1 MPRKPDPAQVP
12 LPFDLPEDDHE
23 GQEPERAEAA
33 TPEAPGPATK
43 APSKRGRPRKWA
55 SEAERKRAYRER
67 LATDFAEPDRLRKE
81 LRNERRRV
89 ASRDR
94 RIAELRRDLE
104 GSAARIAAV
113 EAEKTDLLAQ
123 QASLDEQLEWHREK
137 VRLYAARLG
146 DWQRKWD
153 RRFDDRPR
161 S

>member
-12 LPFDLPEDDHE
+12 LPFDLPEGDYED
-23 GQEPERAEAA
+23 QDPQQAEAA
-33 TPEAPGPATK
+33 APEAPAPDAK
-43 APSKRGRPRKWA
+43 APSRRGRPRKWT

-67 LATDFAEPDRLRKE
+67 LATDFAEPERLRKE

-94 RIAELRRDLE
+94 RIAQLRRDLE
-104 GSAARIAAV
+104 ESAARIAAV
-113 EAEKTDLLAQ
+113 EAEKADLLTQ
-123 QASLDEQLEWHREK
+123 QTSLDEQLEWHREK

-153 RRFDDRPR
+153 RRYDDRPR

>member
-1 MPRKPDPAQVP
+1 VPRKPDPAQVP

-23 GQEPERAEAA
+23 DPESERAEASA
-33 TPEAPGPATK
+33 TEAPEPDAK
-43 APSKRGRPRKWA
+43 APPRRGRPRKWA

-94 RIAELRRDLE
+94 RIAQLHRDLE
-104 GSAARIAAV
+104 ESAARIAAV
-113 EAEKTDLLAQ
+113 QAEKADLLMQ
-123 QASLDEQLEWHREK
+123 HASLEEQLEWHREK
-137 VRLYAARLG
+137 VRLYATRLG

>member
-12 LPFDLPEDDHE
+12 LPFDLPEDDDE
-23 GQEPERAEAA
+23 DQEPERAEAA
-33 TPEAPGPATK
+33 APGAPEPATK

-94 RIAELRRDLE
+94 LIAQLRRDLDE
-104 GSAARIAAV
+104 SAARIAAV
-113 EAEKTDLLAQ
+113 EDEKADLLAQ
-123 QASLDEQLEWHREK
+123 HASLEEQLEWHREK
-137 VRLYAARLG
+137 VKLYVARLG
-146 DWQRKWD
+146 DWQRRWD